1 MPGLEEFP
9 RRERLNRRKDFL
21 AVYADG
27 LRRAEQ
33 RFICYVARREGQGR
47 KFGFAV
53 SRKVGNAVARN
64 RVKRFLRE
72 FYRTHRRLMPDDVYL
87 VIVARPG
94 CADLTY
100 QECKRTMRR
109 LFRQGGVLKDE

>member
-1 MPGLEEFP
+1 MPGLERFP
-9 RRERLNRRKDFL
+9 RRERLTRKKDFL
-21 AVYADG
+21 AIYAEG
-27 LRRAEQ
+27 ARRAEQ

-47 KFGFAV
+47 KIGFAV

-72 FYRTHRRLMPDDVYL
+72 FYRTHRRFLADDVHMI
-87 VIVARPG
+87 VVARPG

-100 QECKRTMRR
+100 QECERTMRR
-109 LFRQGGVLKDE
+109 LFREGGVLNE